1 MFKSIGLLPRNPFRI
16 LEPLSSFNIDF
27 ASDVVIGSILNA
39 TSLKTSVRTPPK
51 PTMSIGPNCGLF
63 CIPTISSTPF
73 GTIFSSKIPFTL
85 TPFFLESRPYM
96 SLNVFLT
103 SAVLSTPTLTPPT
116 SVLWRICG
124 ETTFITR
131 GNPSLFASLTA

>member
-1 MFKSIGLLPRNPFRI
+1 MFKSIGLLPRNPLRI
-16 LEPLSSFNIDF
+16 LEPLSSLSIDF

-39 TSLKTSVRTPPK
+39 TSLKISVRTPPK
-51 PTMSIGPNCGLF
+51 PTIITGPNCGSF
-63 CIPTISSTPF
+63 CIPTINSTPF

-96 SLNVFLT
+96 SLNVLFT

-116 SVLWRICG
+116 SVL
-124 ETTFITR
+124 
-131 GNPSLFASLTA
+131 